1 MRHVLSVSDWNRLDV
16 QWILERAKQWRSGT
30 VLPANLPGPRAA
42 LILERPALRTR
53 IAYEGALHL
62 LGGSL
67 AVFEGGVG
75 TSESIGDI
83 GRVLSGMLDIAF
95 IRTHHHEMLERL
107 AAKATIPIIN
117 ALSDREHPVE
127 VLADALTIYDVF
139 CETRGLKIAF
149 VGSSGN
155 VCSSLLL
162 LAPLLGMDATV
173 ATPEGF
179 APEDTM
185 LRQVRALAAANGT
198 QFIDTDSV
206 REAVS
211 NAAVVYTD
219 GWPHLDDADE
229 EERVLGPYRVTRQ
242 VMSQASAD
250 AIFLHCLPA
259 ARNREV
265 THDVLDSEQSYAFRR
280 LENLAPTSAAMI
292 EWALEWD
299 NR

>member
-1 MRHVLSVSDWNRLDV
+1 MRHVLSVLDWQTEDLR
-16 QWILERAKQWRSGT
+16 WILERARQWKSGT
-30 VLPANLPGPRAA
+30 LLPTHLPGPRAA

-53 IAYEGALHL
+53 IAYESALHL

-67 AVFEGGVG
+67 TVFEGGVG
-75 TSESIGDI
+75 TSDSVGDI

-127 VLADALTIYDVF
+127 VLADALTICDVF

-149 VGSSGN
+149 VGSGGN

-173 ATPEGF
+173 ATPEAF
-179 APEDTM
+179 SPEETV
-185 LRQVRALAAANGT
+185 LRQVQALAAANGT
-198 QFIDTDSV
+198 QFIDTHSV
-206 REAVS
+206 QEAVL
-211 NAAVVYTD
+211 NADVVYTD